1 MAQHGKPRSGC
12 FAEQFCIVSSHAPCP
27 LPSSSSSLLSPPL
40 TVVRPVHGP
49 WAELGHAII
58 VGIANLAETPQRPLS
73 HAPYSLISSSLLP
86 ATNAAIALIDGLV
99 SPALPFHRCCRTP
112 PTLLLPLST
121 GSFLWLSHF
130 VVAVARHQCCRRPH
144 QRACPSGCPTVWYTL
159 LASPR

>member
-27 LPSSSSSLLSPPL
+27 LPSSSSSLPSPPL

-73 HAPYSLISSSLLP
+73 HAPYSLVSLLLLP
-86 ATNAAIALIDGLV
+86 ATNATVALIDGLV
-99 SPALPFHRCCRTP
+99 SPALPFRRRCRTP
-112 PTLLLPLST
+112 PMPPLPSLM
-121 GSFLWLSHF
+121 GLFLWLSRF
-130 VVAVARHQCCRRPH
+130 VVAVARHQRCRRPH
-144 QRACPSGCPTVWYTL
+144 QRACPSGCPTAWYTL